1 MQPAGVIIGHD
12 SVFFDYPPAIR
23 KVIYTTNAVE
33 SLNASLQKVLKPKK
47 SFTSDDAILE
57 VLYLALHRVAE
68 KWTMLIHDWKAALN
82 QFLIVFGPERVKL

>member
-1 MQPAGVIIGHD
+1 MGTTQRI
-12 SVFFDYPPAIR
+12 FDYPPAIR
-23 KVIYTTNAVE
+23 KVIYTIHAME

-47 SFTSDDAILE
+47 AFTNDDAILK

-68 KWTMLIHDWKAALN
+68 KWTMPIHDWKAALN